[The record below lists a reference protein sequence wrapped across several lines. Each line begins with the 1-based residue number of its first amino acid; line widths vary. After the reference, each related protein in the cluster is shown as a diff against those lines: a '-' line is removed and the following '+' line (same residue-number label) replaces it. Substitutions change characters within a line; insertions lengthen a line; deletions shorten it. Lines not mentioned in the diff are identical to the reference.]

1 MIVYRFNWNNPEEI
15 SETDVAWK
23 CLQTRR
29 ITVDS
34 AAIKVNGQQ
43 VIDSSQLKSPGAAT
57 DALKL
62 FEQRENTGTIEEKKV
77 QASGQMTSRDVKDV
91 LESFQDL
98 SNTIQTKLNFTVHEE
113 NNEIVIKVID
123 KESNK
128 LIRQFPSDEMLNLQ
142 DKMRDMAGFLFNANV

>member
-1 MIVYRFNWNNPEEI
+1 
-15 SETDVAWK
+15 
-23 CLQTRR
+23 
-29 ITVDS
+29 VDS

-62 FEQRENTGTIEEKKV
+62 FEQGKNTGTVEEKKV
-77 QASGQMTSRDVKDV
+77 QASDQMTSRDVKDV

-142 DKMRDMAGFLFNANV
+142 DKMRDMAGFLFNANA